1 MAFASRRNF
10 LKAGLAGTAAAA
22 AAAVPAAAHAAKA
35 PKAKELTY
43 DVIVVGAG
51 CAGLAATIEAA
62 DRGAKVLLIEK
73 SAVPMGNTI
82 YAGGFVNAACT
93 WVQKRDG
100 ITDDLDSF
108 YQDMMMVSKG
118 RGDPE
123 LTKMYCEQS
132 AGAVQWLTDRCH
144 LSWKKIPMQIKPMLG
159 RAIRWIQRP
168 VPAAPRWWRT

>member
-82 YAGGFVNAACT
+82 YAGGFVNAA
-93 WVQKRDG
+93 
-100 ITDDLDSF
+100 L
-108 YQDMMMVSKG
+108 
-118 RGDPE
+118 
-123 LTKMYCEQS
+123 
-132 AGAVQWLTDRCH
+132 H
-144 LSWKKIPMQIKPMLG
+144 LGSE
-159 RAIRWIQRP
+159 A
-168 VPAAPRWWRT
+168 

>member
-123 LTKMYCEQS
+123 LTKMYCERC
-132 AGAVQWLTDRCH
+132 AV
-144 LSWKKIPMQIKPMLG
+144 
-159 RAIRWIQRP
+159 AY
-168 VPAAPRWWRT
+168 